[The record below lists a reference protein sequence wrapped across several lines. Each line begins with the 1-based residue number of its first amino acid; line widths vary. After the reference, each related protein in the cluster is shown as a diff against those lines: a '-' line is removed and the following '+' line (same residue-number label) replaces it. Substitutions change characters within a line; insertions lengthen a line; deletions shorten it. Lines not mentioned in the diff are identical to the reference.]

1 VGKAIQKKV
10 SFSLAFPFNG
20 SDSHANNWTKP
31 TPVYL
36 RASMK
41 LEVVKDGTGTI
52 EKDHLVTSKEGAVD
66 DPDDAPAE
74 GGIMVVHGRLQL
86 ANAFG
91 SELLR
96 LPVRMNAQYWT
107 GTLWDNN
114 SADSISTIR
123 GDCKTLFS
131 DCKKALVK
139 DGNCNLGL
147 LKPAADPGTLKDGAG
162 TILLA
167 APGRGNTG
175 SALLEVVDLDNLPWL
190 PSTRARAVFG
200 IYKSPLIYIRE
211 VY

>member
-1 VGKAIQKKV
+1 
-10 SFSLAFPFNG
+10 
-20 SDSHANNWTKP
+20 
-31 TPVYL
+31 
-36 RASMK
+36 
-41 LEVVKDGTGTI
+41 
-52 EKDHLVTSKEGAVD
+52 VD

-114 SADSISTIR
+114 SADSISTVR
-123 GDCKTLFS
+123 GDCKILSSDCKILFS

-139 DGNCNLGL
+139 DGKCNLGL
-147 LKPAADPGTLKDGAG
+147 LKTAADPDTLKDGAG

-175 SALLEVVDLDNLPWL
+175 SAWLEVVDLDNLPWL